1 MFASVKKIAHKQILG
16 SECNSDGHTEAQ
28 CDEVAF
34 ASRAISMIVLTNLV
48 NKCGVR
54 VKLFFKII
62 GMYHLKFRMLNSTLM
77 YGFQH

>member
-1 MFASVKKIAHKQILG
+1 
-16 SECNSDGHTEAQ
+16 
-28 CDEVAF
+28 
-34 ASRAISMIVLTNLV
+34 MIVLTNLV

-62 GMYHLKFRMLNSTLM
+62 GIYHLKYRMLNSTLM